1 MTVSLR
7 RILRLFLRIE
17 EEDIV
22 PLLIVLIAIMM
33 LKEIQQASI
42 SSPFQRTSSRET
54 GSAIS

>member
-7 RILRLFLRIE
+7 RILRLFLRKE

-42 SSPFQRTSSRET
+42 SSRLQRTSSGET